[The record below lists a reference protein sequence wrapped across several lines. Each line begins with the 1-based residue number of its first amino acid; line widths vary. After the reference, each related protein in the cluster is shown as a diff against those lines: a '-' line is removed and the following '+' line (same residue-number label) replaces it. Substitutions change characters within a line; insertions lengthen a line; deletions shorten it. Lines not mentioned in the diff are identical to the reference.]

1 MALEMAERFKVR
13 RREGRKKERR
23 MVLQDFRLL
32 MVITKSMEDDERRGL
47 LDGYKR

>member
-1 MALEMAERFKVR
+1 MEK
-13 RREGRKKERR
+13 GKGWKKGRR

-47 LDGYKR
+47 LDQYKR